1 MLQQTSSHS
10 NVHQYTD
17 RLIHQTFLNKIDC
30 KGRQN
35 AFKKYKNGQL
45 KLTVRPFK
53 LPARRMSFM
62 QSAKFEVANQKA
74 SGNICRP
81 ITLKERRVHKAVL
94 KRAPS
99 RGRDCMDCRPP
110 PPCAIV

>member
-45 KLTVRPFK
+45 KT
-53 LPARRMSFM
+53 
-62 QSAKFEVANQKA
+62 
-74 SGNICRP
+74 
-81 ITLKERRVHKAVL
+81 H
-94 KRAPS
+94 RAT
-99 RGRDCMDCRPP
+99 
-110 PPCAIV
+110 I

>member
-1 MLQQTSSHS
+1 MDLLWTLRAEEVVEDEGKSDKNTTPKISLFKKWVNLMLQQTSSHS

-45 KLTVRPFK
+45 KT
-53 LPARRMSFM
+53 
-62 QSAKFEVANQKA
+62 
-74 SGNICRP
+74 
-81 ITLKERRVHKAVL
+81 H
-94 KRAPS
+94 RAT
-99 RGRDCMDCRPP
+99 
-110 PPCAIV
+110 I